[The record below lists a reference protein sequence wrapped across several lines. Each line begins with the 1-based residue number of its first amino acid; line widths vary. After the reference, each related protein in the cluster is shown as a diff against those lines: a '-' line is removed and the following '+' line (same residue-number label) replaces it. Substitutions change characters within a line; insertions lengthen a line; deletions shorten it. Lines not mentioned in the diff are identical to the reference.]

1 MVQMARMGL
10 HAEEGDDDDQAV
22 CEAAEHSH
30 DEFKLNGQRE
40 RMSHLES
47 KKNNRNTEC
56 EEEDFDLESPV
67 THTTLIVHVVF
78 PFCEG
83 HTLMFLACDD

>member
-30 DEFKLNGQRE
+30 DEFKLNRQRE

-47 KKNNRNTEC
+47 KTK
-56 EEEDFDLESPV
+56 
-67 THTTLIVHVVF
+67 
-78 PFCEG
+78 
-83 HTLMFLACDD
+83 